1 MRNHISSGS
10 GSGGGPAAD
19 RAAWRLPRL
28 RLPNMMA
35 KAPARRGIHSP
46 ERRDSVSAVAGTSSM
61 GPKACL
67 AKRRLHIMILATH
80 AWAEAFIVLWT
91 LRVHVAVVG
100 GQRSINLRAPVTT
113 VREFAPSRSLCC
125 VRGRSWYINWSIKAW
140 TTAVT
145 LLSSAVLHLSTLS
158 FPLLSP
164 MAASTRSLAPPAASL
179 SFSTA
184 AVTTHGLPFFV
195 ALLIKGVTRSRE
207 RLDVESKSTIAMSA
221 CLKSFARVTVRRT
234 PWYAAQ

>member
-91 LRVHVAVVG
+91 LRVHVG
-100 GQRSINLRAPVTT
+100 
-113 VREFAPSRSLCC
+113 
-125 VRGRSWYINWSIKAW
+125 GRSWYINWSIKAW